1 LTKVVRVVEAHHV
14 TSTRKL
20 VDTDA
25 EQAELE
31 KLLDVVKPSAPNLPR
46 FQGLH
51 FLLFTPFR
59 YPPLRN
65 GSRFGSRNER
75 SIWYGA
81 LSLECAFAEVAYY
94 RLLFFEGTRAKLP
107 SLMVELTAFEVS
119 VVTKKGVDLTQP
131 PFESS
136 SALRSKH
143 SYKASQTFGRELR
156 EAGVEAFLF
165 ASARDPKGGSNVG
178 LFEPVL
184 KRKSPSNLST
194 WVCSA
199 DTEKVEFKKKD
210 YFSQASF
217 AWPRS
222 TFLVKGKLPTPAP

>member
-1 LTKVVRVVEAHHV
+1 VVEAQHI

-31 KLLDVVKPSAPNLPR
+31 MLLEVVKPSVPSLPR

-59 YPPLRN
+59 HPPLRN

-81 LSLECAFAEVAYY
+81 LSLECAFAEVGYY

-107 SLMVELTAFEVS
+107 TILVELTVFEVS
-119 VVTKKGVDLTQP
+119 VATKSGIDLRRP
-131 PFESS
+131 PFASI

-143 SYKASQTFGRELR
+143 SYKASHSFGRDMR
-156 EAGVEAFLF
+156 NAGVEAFVF
-165 ASARDPKGGSNVG
+165 VSARDPKGGSNIG
-178 LFEPVL
+178 LFEPVF
-184 KRKSPSNLST
+184 KRKSPTNLST
-194 WVCSA
+194 WVCAA
-199 DTEKVEFKKKD
+199 DATKVEFKKKD
-210 YFSQASF
+210 YFTKASF
-217 AWPRS
+217 SWPRS
-222 TFLVKGKLPTPAP
+222 AFLVKGVLPAPAP

>member
-1 LTKVVRVVEAHHV
+1 VRVVEAQHV

-20 VDTDA
+20 VETDA

-31 KLLDVVKPSAPNLPR
+31 MLLEVVKPSVPSLLR

-59 YPPLRN
+59 HPPLRN
-65 GSRFGSRNER
+65 GSRFGSRDER

-94 RLLFFEGTRAKLP
+94 RLLFFEGTHAKLP
-107 SLMVELTAFEVS
+107 SVMVELTAFEVS
-119 VVTKKGVDLTQP
+119 VATKKGVDLTRP
-131 PFESS
+131 PFGSP

-143 SYKASQTFGRELR
+143 SYKASQAFGREMR
-156 EAGVEAFLF
+156 KAGAEAFVF
-165 ASARDPKGGSNVG
+165 ESARDPKGESNVG
-178 LFEPVL
+178 LFEPVF
-184 KRKSPSNLST
+184 KSKSPSNLST
-194 WVCSA
+194 WVCTA
-199 DTEKVEFKKKD
+199 DTAKVEFKKKD
-210 YFSQASF
+210 YFTQVFF

-222 TFLVKGKLPTPAP
+222 TFLVKGVLPTPAP